1 MGEPDPGSSAVSVSP
16 FDRLAESDR
25 LRVAEALTPSHYS
38 AGATVLNRWQS
49 PPHLFI
55 VSEGAIEERDG
66 SGAVATLRPGDMF
79 DARGLLHGR
88 SENQFI
94 ARSDSVCLLLP
105 AQLFTALARSNP
117 SFRAFFQNQISR
129 NLDAQV
135 AVQQQREAASLLTG
149 RVGESALHPP
159 VFVGPE
165 TTIREAIAR
174 MQVDGVSAVLVR
186 SNEGAALARDGAVR
200 IFTERDVREKHL
212 LMGLPE
218 TTPLGEITRF
228 ELLTI
233 DSEDLLLNALVIMTK
248 YAVRHLVVTR
258 GGEIAGIFEQADLL
272 RRLSSSSLVIASQVE
287 QAGTEAELRDAA
299 EAIPRMVRSLFDR
312 GVKPRYIARLVT
324 DLNRKLFR
332 QVFERVAPAEV
343 RDLACLIVM
352 GSEGRGE
359 QLLRTDQDNGL
370 IFRASPPAE
379 AASTAA
385 RRFTETL
392 LDLGYPSCPGNVM
405 VSNPVWAK
413 TARDYE
419 QDLRRWFDHP
429 TGEAFLNIAILIDAE
444 PVTGDASLLAA
455 LKNRIFAQ
463 YQGRQG
469 LLSHFARAILSFPT
483 PLGLFNRLRVED
495 GPGGRRLDIKKGG
508 IFPIVHGVRSLAVE
522 YQIEETNTIARV
534 QALSGRGPFDQQTI
548 ADIIEAFEFM
558 SMLRLRAQLAA
569 WDRGDAADTYVLPAQ
584 LSRLDRN
591 LLKDSLRIVK
601 QFKQDISYHFKL
613 NMVS

>member
-1 MGEPDPGSSAVSVSP
+1 MSPPEAGSSIAGVSP
-16 FDRLAESDR
+16 FDRLAETDR
-25 LRVAEALTPSHYS
+25 LRVSEALTPSHYA

-55 VSEGAIEERDG
+55 VSEGAIEEQDG
-66 SGAVATLRPGDMF
+66 SGAVVTYRSGEMF

-88 SENQFI
+88 SENQFV
-94 ARSDSVCLLLP
+94 ARADSVCQLLP

-117 SFRAFFQNQISR
+117 SFRAFFQDQISR
-129 NLDAQV
+129 SLDAQV
-135 AVQQQREAASLLTG
+135 AIQQQREAASLLTG

-159 VFVGPE
+159 IFVGPE

-186 SNEGAALARDGAVR
+186 REEGARYVRDGAIG

-233 DSEDLLLNALVIMTK
+233 DSEDLLLNALIIMTK
-248 YAVRHLVVTR
+248 YAVRHLVVLR
-258 GGEIAGIFEQADLL
+258 GREIAGLFEQADLL

-287 QAGTEAELRDAA
+287 QAETDAELKGAS
-299 EAIPRMVRSLFDR
+299 EAIPRMVRSLFER
-312 GVKPRYIARLVT
+312 GVKPRHIARMVT

-332 QVFERVAPAEV
+332 QVFERVTPAEV

-370 IFRASPPAE
+370 IFRAPPPAG
-379 AASTAA
+379 ATATAA
-385 RRFTETL
+385 RRFTEML
-392 LDLGYPSCPGNVM
+392 LDLGYPPCPGKVM

-413 TARDYE
+413 AASDYE
-419 QDLRRWFDHP
+419 RDLRQWFDHP
-429 TGEAFLNIAILIDAE
+429 TGEAFLNLAILIDAE
-444 PVTGDASLLAA
+444 TVTGDASLLAA
-455 LKNRIFAQ
+455 LKARIFAQ
-463 YQGRQG
+463 YKARQG

-483 PLGLFNRLRVED
+483 PLGLFNRLHLEES
-495 GPGGRRLDIKKGG
+495 PQGRRLDIKKGG

-534 QALSGRGPFDQQTI
+534 QALSDRGPFDRQTI

-569 WDRGDAADTYVLPAQ
+569 WDRGEAADAYILPAQ